1 MWIKTKEGR
10 CKTLAAIPLPK
21 GNAESPYKRLETC
34 RTLRSKAV
42 TAVHR
47 TIRLRLER
55 YFRILPALR
64 TDDMEH
70 LTLAAVTLIT
80 AAAALV
86 ATVAAACRLVLE
98 PLLRIELLLA

>member
-34 RTLRSKAV
+34 RPLRSEAV
-42 TAVHR
+42 TAVYR

-55 YFRILPALR
+55 HFRILSALCA
-64 TDDMEH
+64 DDMEH

-98 PLLRIELLLA
+98 PLLRIELLLP